1 MFTSCTELPE
11 QVRLSLLRGY
21 VERSWRTPEA
31 AARLAALVDERVSD
45 ARAYADGRRLRDAV
59 DGLHAAVSFEE
70 LNVAE
75 RVYDDL
81 AAELNARYGEGLV
94 VFGHEDAE
102 PGLRGFRS
110 EGFETRSDLLVGEE
124 RVAV

>member
-1 MFTSCTELPE
+1 MFTSCAELPE
-11 QVRLSLLRGY
+11 QTRLSLLRGY

-31 AARLAALVDERVSD
+31 AARLAALVDARVSD
-45 ARAYADGRRLRDAV
+45 RQAYADGRRLRDAV
-59 DGLHAAVSFEE
+59 DGLNAAVTFEE

-75 RVYDDL
+75 QVYDDL

-94 VFGHEDAE
+94 VLSDEDAE
-102 PGLRGFRS
+102 PGIRGFRA
-110 EGFETRSDLLVGEE
+110 EGLETRSSLLVGEE